1 MYIYIYTYVICI
13 YIYIWNN
20 KDLSNKWAVFETR
33 KLIEE
38 WNSQFMAMVVIMVN
52 LKCLKGWID
61 IGRYPRVNIEKYKR
75 KTNGEMIYR

>member
-1 MYIYIYTYVICI
+1 
-13 YIYIWNN
+13 
-20 KDLSNKWAVFETR
+20 VFETR